1 MNNDKL
7 HAALRDATLN
17 KTGVDPDELDA
28 EVAAAQK
35 HGDGADQDQ

>member
-1 MNNDKL
+1 MSNDKL

-17 KTGVDPDELDA
+17 KTGADPDELDA

-35 HGDGADQDQ
+35 QSDDTTQDK

>member
-7 HAALRDATLN
+7 HAALRDATLS
-17 KTGVDPDELDA
+17 KTGADPDELDA

-35 HGDGADQDQ
+35 HGDDADQDK